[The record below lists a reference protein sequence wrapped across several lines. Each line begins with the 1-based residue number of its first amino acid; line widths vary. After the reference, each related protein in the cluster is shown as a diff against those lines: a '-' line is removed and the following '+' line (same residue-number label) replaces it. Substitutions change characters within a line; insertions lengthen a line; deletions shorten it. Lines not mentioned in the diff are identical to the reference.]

1 MRKVPDRWEKR
12 TRQEGKMDLLF
23 WKVFIQFFKCIL
35 HFKYSSAPK
44 GLSNDNGIIPCKKQH
59 LAQSWSLCGHRGL
72 QIAQHW
78 HDSVWYYFSYGSRSQ
93 RFDWTRGVEW
103 VLIYSAM
110 TLGLLTLCVT
120 PLRTSSSLRLCWG
133 PCGVVRWFSLTFL
146 ERWDKLWDLEEVSNL
161 ESPVAGFFSVSIN
174 ANQWLN
180 KETCR
185 NVLFYA
191 GKIS

>member
-1 MRKVPDRWEKR
+1 
-12 TRQEGKMDLLF
+12 MDLLF
-23 WKVFIQFFKCIL
+23 WKVFIQFFICIL
-35 HFKYSSAPK
+35 NFKYSSAPT
-44 GLSNDNGIIPCKKQH
+44 GLSNGMHCSGRIPCKKQH
-59 LAQSWSLCGHRGL
+59 FAQSWSLCGRRGL
-72 QIAQHW
+72 QIVQHW
-78 HDSVWYYFSYGSRSQ
+78 HDSAWCYFSQ

-103 VLIYSAM
+103 ALIYSAM

-146 ERWDKLWDLEEVSNL
+146 ERWDKLWDLEEVFNL
-161 ESPVAGFFSVSIN
+161 QSPVAGFFSVSIG

-191 GKIS
+191 EKIS